1 MTLETENA
9 DSMSSSESTLRIWG
23 QESAFEQTGWW
34 GVGHSPPGQGSW
46 ASTCISLFCGFST
59 SLASSLTS
67 SCVYRAQLIAGVRQ
81 FHPPWVESQAHH
93 FLMCHQPQ
101 RAHSAARADPGAW
114 SPAWSRPGQRRMTAR
129 CLQPARDLDVQ
140 RHQKPSG
147 PLSGPFLSMRRRKL
161 VFKKLISPETGQ

>member
-46 ASTCISLFCGFST
+46 ASTCISLFCAFST

-67 SCVYRAQLIAGVRQ
+67 SCVYRAQLIAGVREV
-81 FHPPWVESQAHH
+81 HPPWVESQTHH

-114 SPAWSRPGQRRMTAR
+114 SPAWSRPDQKEDDSQVSSTSQRPGNSKAPEAIWASVRT
-129 CLQPARDLDVQ
+129 
-140 RHQKPSG
+140 
-147 PLSGPFLSMRRRKL
+147 LSKY
-161 VFKKLISPETGQ
+161 EEE